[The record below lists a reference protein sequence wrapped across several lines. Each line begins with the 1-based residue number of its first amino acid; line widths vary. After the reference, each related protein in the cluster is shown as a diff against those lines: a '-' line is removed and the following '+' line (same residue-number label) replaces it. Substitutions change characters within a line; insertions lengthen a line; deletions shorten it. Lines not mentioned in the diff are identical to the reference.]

1 MGNPMSA
8 ISNEACA
15 QQQAKVYLA
24 TAFRPGSSI
33 VENQTYG
40 PSIRLNEVENYQFYI
55 LNRWGKKVFETN
67 NPEERWDGTYEG
79 NDAPQGVYV
88 YYVKF
93 QTPGSSEQEERGNF
107 TLVR

>member
-67 NPEERWDGTYEG
+67 NPEERWDGTHEG
-79 NDAPQGVYV
+79 NTAPQGVYV
-88 YYVKF
+88 TYIKF
-93 QTPGSSEQEERGNF
+93 QTPGDQEIEERSSF
-107 TLVR
+107 TLIR